1 MYVGSGAHVNNRVI
15 KTEHKIHNCFHFY
28 TLLLSKMSTEY
39 LIIIDEEYYECT
51 KITFLCRNIRFS

>member
-28 TLLLSKMSTEY
+28 ALNTVIEN
-39 LIIIDEEYYECT
+39 EH
-51 KITFLCRNIRFS
+51 